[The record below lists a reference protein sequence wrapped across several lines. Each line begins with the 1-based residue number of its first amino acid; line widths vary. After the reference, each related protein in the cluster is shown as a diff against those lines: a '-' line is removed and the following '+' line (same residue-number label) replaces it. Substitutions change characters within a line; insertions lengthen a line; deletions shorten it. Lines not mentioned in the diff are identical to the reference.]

1 MQFDQLKRRSFI
13 TLLGGAATWPLA
25 ARAQEG
31 QRDKQIRI
39 GFLAAAVPTA
49 AMLRAFRDALREHG
63 YVEGQNLSIAD
74 RWPQGSSEQISDI
87 AAEFVRSNV
96 DIIVAWTTPASLAA
110 KAATATI
117 PIVMVGVGDPVGT
130 GLVRS
135 LARPGGN
142 ITGFVNL
149 APDLSTKQAQLLVEV
164 VPRIRSVGIVCNP
177 SNPALTVLLRDV
189 EDAIRILG
197 LEFHTVDARLPQEFE
212 SAFARLSAKG
222 VQGVVVVPD
231 GSVIEHRRMIAA
243 LAQKTR
249 LPTMFQRRENVAAGG
264 LMSYGPDLPDQLRQA
279 AFYVDRILKGTKPTH
294 LPVQQATKI
303 ELVINLKTAKALGLT
318 IPPTL
323 LGLADEVI
331 E

>member
-1 MQFDQLKRRSFI
+1 MRRRQFLTTVGASAIIMVLRSH
-13 TLLGGAATWPLA
+13 AS
-25 ARAQEG
+25 AQA
-31 QRDKQIRI
+31 KQIRI
-39 GFLAAAVPTA
+39 GFLATAVPTT

-63 YVEGQNLSIAD
+63 YVEGQNLSITD
-74 RWPQGSSEQISDI
+74 RWPQGPSDISDI

-96 DIIVAWTTPASLAA
+96 DIIVAWTTPAALAA

-130 GLVRS
+130 GLVLS

-142 ITGFVNL
+142 ITGFCNL
-149 APDLSTKQAQLLVEV
+149 APDLSAKQVQLLVEV
-164 VPRIRSVGIVCNP
+164 MPEIRRVGIVRNP
-177 SNPALTVLLRDV
+177 SNPAVTVALREV
-189 EDAIRILG
+189 ENAIRVLG
-197 LEFHTVDARLPQEFE
+197 LESHTVDARLPQEFE
-212 SAFARLSAKG
+212 SAFARLGAEGVKG
-222 VQGVVVVPD
+222 VIVVAD
-231 GSVIEHRRMIAA
+231 ASVIEHRRLIAA

-279 AFYVDRILKGTKPTH
+279 AFYVDRILKGTKAVD

-303 ELVINLKTAKALGLT
+303 ELVINLNTAKALGLT

>member
-1 MQFDQLKRRSFI
+1 MRRRQFLTTVGASAIIMVLRSH
-13 TLLGGAATWPLA
+13 AS
-25 ARAQEG
+25 AQA
-31 QRDKQIRI
+31 KQIRI
-39 GFLAAAVPTA
+39 GFLATAVPTT

-63 YVEGQNLSIAD
+63 YVEGQNLSITD
-74 RWPQGSSEQISDI
+74 RWPQGPSDISDI

-96 DIIVAWTTPASLAA
+96 DIIVAWTTPAALAA

-130 GLVRS
+130 GLVLS

-142 ITGFVNL
+142 ITGFCNL
-149 APDLSTKQAQLLVEV
+149 APDLSAKQVQLLVEV
-164 VPRIRSVGIVCNP
+164 MPEIRRVGIVRNP
-177 SNPALTVLLRDV
+177 SNPAVTVALREV
-189 EDAIRILG
+189 ENAIRVLG
-197 LEFHTVDARLPQEFE
+197 LESHTVDARLPQEFE
-212 SAFARLSAKG
+212 SAFARLGAEGVKG
-222 VQGVVVVPD
+222 VIVVAD
-231 GSVIEHRRMIAA
+231 ASVIEH
-243 LAQKTR
+243 R

-279 AFYVDRILKGTKPTH
+279 AFYVDRILKGTKPVD

-303 ELVINLKTAKALGLT
+303 ELVINLNTAKALGLT

>member
-1 MQFDQLKRRSFI
+1 ESVERRVGTKGNANQQSTCRTQSRMSVSQALEPHTASICRHTPKVGAVCGKAARTVLCGGRAMKRASLPLQRRAFI
-13 TLLGGAATWPLA
+13 TLLGGAAGWPLA

-39 GFLAAAVPTA
+39 GFSAVPTA

-87 AAEFVRSNV
+87 ARELVRGKV
-96 DIIVAWTTPASLAA
+96 DIIVACPPPPPLAA

-149 APDLSTKQAQLLVEV
+149 APDLSAKQAQLLVE
-164 VPRIRSVGIVCNP
+164 
-177 SNPALTVLLRDV
+177 
-189 EDAIRILG
+189 
-197 LEFHTVDARLPQEFE
+197 
-212 SAFARLSAKG
+212 
-222 VQGVVVVPD
+222 
-231 GSVIEHRRMIAA
+231 
-243 LAQKTR
+243 
-249 LPTMFQRRENVAAGG
+249 
-264 LMSYGPDLPDQLRQA
+264 
-279 AFYVDRILKGTKPTH
+279 
-294 LPVQQATKI
+294 
-303 ELVINLKTAKALGLT
+303 
-318 IPPTL
+318 
-323 LGLADEVI
+323 
-331 E
+331 